1 MTSGPALLCGEIL
14 LEVSLIS
21 SRNKSVQRERRRR
34 RDSFTAQE
42 ILNMLG
48 ENLGTERGASPFP
61 EAVRAKSL

>member
-14 LEVSLIS
+14 LEVGLIS
-21 SRNKSVQRERRRR
+21 SGNKSVHRERRR

-48 ENLGTERGASPFP
+48 ENLGTKRGAIPLP
-61 EAVRAKSL
+61 EAVRAKLL